1 MQIDHLDEIIRRF
14 AELHLRRT
22 ELANILCEWL
32 TKYREGDFRELKSQK
47 NLGSMLSD
55 PLRSLRL
62 RRSFRKSVSIN
73 PGSAPNLADAVDM
86 IGCYFGALC
95 DITQYSVLI
104 KN

>member
-47 NLGSMLSD
+47 NLGSMPPD
-55 PLRSLRL
+55 PLRSLQL
-62 RRSFRKSVSIN
+62 RRSFGKSVSIY
-73 PGSAPNLADAVDM
+73 PRSTPNLIASTDM
-86 IGCYFGALC
+86 IGCHFLLPHLGDY
-95 DITQYSVLI
+95 TM
-104 KN
+104 